1 MLLEVHIFDFNEN
14 IYGYYLEVEFIHKLR
29 DEKKYDS
36 FDALKEQILLDAKQ
50 ARDFFKNV

>member
-1 MLLEVHIFDFNEN
+1 MEGH
-14 IYGYYLEVEFIHKLR
+14 YLEIEFIHKLR

-50 ARDFFKNV
+50 ARDFFKDV